1 MYWISLFPAV
11 IPELQ
16 GLRDRQDPALE
27 LPGRQAQLVL
37 LEIQGQQALSE
48 LQDQLGQTEIP
59 DRRVPLA
66 LRVKMEQLGLPDLPD
81 RQGLPVVQALPEQPV

>member
-37 LEIQGQQALSE
+37 PEI
-48 LQDQLGQTEIP
+48 LGRQ
-59 DRRVPLA
+59 DRR
-66 LRVKMEQLGLPDLPD
+66 E
-81 RQGLPVVQALPEQPV
+81 LPVVQALPGQPV

>member
-11 IPELQ
+11 IPEL
-16 GLRDRQDPALE
+16 
-27 LPGRQAQLVL
+27 
-37 LEIQGQQALSE
+37 QGQQALSE

-81 RQGLPVVQALPEQPV
+81 RQGLPEVQALPEQPV